1 MWITG
6 IMMSLVKMRREFM
19 EDIYLRLEKLRHD
32 TTLVDAA
39 PEWYNPH
46 DYGSGYFKA
55 RQNAVKDEIEFL
67 ETLLDKIER

>member
-1 MWITG
+1 MQ
-6 IMMSLVKMRREFM
+6 
-19 EDIYLRLEKLRHD
+19 DIRSISEKLYQRLDTLRHD

-67 ETLLDKIER
+67 ETLLDKLER